1 MPETVN
7 AAFSII
13 NPGVAA
19 FLAIHSVMYDVKDSL
34 FCELKSQLEYFP

>member
-1 MPETVN
+1 MPEKVN

-19 FLAIHSVMYDVKDSL
+19 FLAIYSVMYDVKDL
-34 FCELKSQLEYFP
+34 RFCELKSQLEYFP